1 MKNLTL
7 IKALMTV
14 ALARIGRDD
23 RAVDYALQE
32 LSKELCREG
41 YCTHRCSGQG

>member
-1 MKNLTL
+1 MFL
-7 IKALMTV
+7 ILALMQV
-14 ALARIGRDD
+14 ALAR
-23 RAVDYALQE
+23 RAKGESMEHVLRE